1 MNLLHGWSDTLLND
15 AGEQHNHVIY
25 EIFCEGAI
33 LDHVIL
39 RNLKYVGFGGAY
51 RLQGNLLTIINI
63 TKYVKKEKQHQNQWS
78 NF

>member
-1 MNLLHGWSDTLLND
+1 MK
-15 AGEQHNHVIY
+15 
-25 EIFCEGAI
+25 FCEGDI

-39 RNLKYVGFGGAY
+39 RNVKYVGFGGAY
-51 RLQGNLLTIINI
+51 RLQGNLFTIINI

>member
-1 MNLLHGWSDTLLND
+1 MNVLHGWSDTLLID

-25 EIFCEGAI
+25 EIFCEGGI
-33 LDHVIL
+33 VDHVIL
-39 RNLKYVGFGGAY
+39 RNVKYVGFGGAY
-51 RLQGNLLTIINI
+51 RLHLFTIINI